1 MADLEA
7 LMPTL
12 EDLMSQFDKYTD
24 GNTSYTKDPATV
36 DVILPMLCSYLFY
49 WYQQGPENVSPN
61 AAGNYVTTVTNTHLN
76 QMLKS
81 TLNLI
86 RNAMGQQNHPWMNT
100 LAAHAGM
107 IIFTSTDETLLEN
120 PILPLAKRIC
130 TMVEKIYHRE
140 DVMKG
145 YLKSE
150 EFTEIETQIQEEYS
164 LVVRD
169 IYAFLPLLIKYV
181 DLQRSHWLKNNT
193 PEAEQLYHCI
203 AAIFSLWNKSIYFMK
218 EEQNFV
224 LANEIDNMALI
235 MPLVG
240 KLGRPVVTKSESN
253 VSSGGH
259 SKVKKK
265 KRDGKRDKDKE
276 IASSLIVSA
285 LKKLLPVGLNL
296 FAGKN

>member
-12 EDLMSQFDKYTD
+12 EDLMAQFEKYTE
-24 GNTSYTKDPATV
+24 GGTSYAKDPATV
-36 DVILPMLCSYLFY
+36 DIVLPMLCSYLFY

-61 AAGNYVTTVTNTHLN
+61 ASGNYVTMVTNTHLN
-76 QMLKS
+76 QILKS
-81 TLNLI
+81 IFNLI
-86 RNAMGQQNHPWMNT
+86 KNGVGQPNQPWMTT

-107 IIFTSTDETLLEN
+107 VLISSTDETLLEN

-130 TMVEKIYHRE
+130 TMLEKLYHRE

-164 LVVRD
+164 MIVRD

-181 DLQRSHWLKNNT
+181 DLQRNYWLKNNT
-193 PEAEQLYHCI
+193 PDAESLYHCI
-203 AAIFSLWNKSIYFMK
+203 AAIFSIWNKSLYFMK

-224 LANEIDNMALI
+224 LANEIDNIALI
-235 MPLVG
+235 MPLLG
-240 KLGRPVVTKSESN
+240 KLGRPVVTKSDRNAS
-253 VSSGGH
+253 SSGH
-259 SKVKKK
+259 KVKKK

-285 LKKLLPVGLNL
+285 LKKLLPGE
-296 FAGKN
+296 